1 MTNSDKHKVASK
13 IQFLEA
19 QLVSLD
25 NYLPE
30 TYQYLLCELDQQ
42 KYLLAQLEVQE
53 YFDQVDDNESTDSQ
67 EAQDTNKNS

>member
-1 MTNSDKHKVASK
+1 MIKSDKHKVVSK
-13 IQFLEA
+13 IKFLEDRFM
-19 QLVSLD
+19 SLD

-53 YFDQVDDNESTDSQ
+53 YFDQVDDDESTDSQ
-67 EAQDTNKNS
+67 EAQDTNKNL